1 MTGKKAYIGMA
12 LANAL
17 LLGLVVS
24 TSVFFNSRFQVR
36 LDEITK
42 RDQVVL
48 QNLNDIYSGAL
59 WTSHATRNIF
69 INPQD
74 SAAKA
79 NYQKACDQ
87 FTQAYDTALGLS
99 SGEVKELLG
108 AVRAAWDEDDR
119 LKREAQALATDGKKE
134 EAAELLSTKQL
145 SVNRGLR
152 ETLRKAIDAQ
162 KGKLQSTV
170 ASGQATLKKGTVA
183 VFSVT
188 LLTLVLFSLFLF
200 LVYRTMQRNL
210 QRVLFCLDTL
220 KEKDLREENRITDSN
235 HILKDTYNTILD
247 KFRETVTKIQALASG
262 MSVSVRSAREKGA
275 AIDAA
280 ASAQKSQVEHITS
293 AVVEMSQTIVEVA
306 KNAASASD
314 AAREATT
321 IADRGTEAVNQVV
334 ASILA
339 VSDSLGISSDVIREL
354 GKSSQEI
361 GQIVTVINEI
371 ADQTNLL
378 ALNAAIEAAR
388 AGEQGRG
395 FAVVADEVK
404 KLAEKTSKAT
414 AEIAGKIRAIQE
426 KSQASVSMIA
436 KTSEDAR
443 GGVSIAEKAASSL
456 SAIVE
461 AARQAMEMIGRIA
474 VATEQQS
481 SVSDDIARNMEALD
495 EQAQKTAQIIME
507 THGAMM
513 DLKETA
519 KELNRSVKDFTL

>member
-1 MTGKKAYIGMA
+1 
-12 LANAL
+12 
-17 LLGLVVS
+17 
-24 TSVFFNSRFQVR
+24 
-36 LDEITK
+36 
-42 RDQVVL
+42 
-48 QNLNDIYSGAL
+48 
-59 WTSHATRNIF
+59 
-69 INPQD
+69 
-74 SAAKA
+74 
-79 NYQKACDQ
+79 
-87 FTQAYDTALGLS
+87 
-99 SGEVKELLG
+99 
-108 AVRAAWDEDDR
+108 
-119 LKREAQALATDGKKE
+119 
-134 EAAELLSTKQL
+134 
-145 SVNRGLR
+145 
-152 ETLRKAIDAQ
+152 
-162 KGKLQSTV
+162 
-170 ASGQATLKKGTVA
+170 
-183 VFSVT
+183 
-188 LLTLVLFSLFLF
+188 
-200 LVYRTMQRNL
+200 
-210 QRVLFCLDTL
+210 
-220 KEKDLREENRITDSN
+220 
-235 HILKDTYNTILD
+235 
-247 KFRETVTKIQALASG
+247 
-262 MSVSVRSAREKGA
+262 
-275 AIDAA
+275 
-280 ASAQKSQVEHITS
+280 
-293 AVVEMSQTIVEVA
+293 VA